1 MKHKTLKCGFSMPVL
16 GMGTWQMGGR
26 MERDS
31 RNDDAG
37 QIQALKTGLDLGFNL
52 IDTAESYADGKAEE
66 LVGEAIR
73 GYDRGKLFLTS
84 KVWKTHVA
92 YDDVLRAAENS
103 LKRLGT
109 DYLDLYLY
117 HQVNNEVPLK
127 ETMRAFD
134 RLVSEKLVRHIGV
147 SNFALERFKRAQACA
162 EHKIVVNQ
170 IHYSL
175 SVREPE
181 SELLPWLQE
190 NDVMIQA
197 WRPLRGVPDCALL
210 NELCA
215 KYGKTK
221 SQIALN
227 WLIMQ
232 KNNVTITASSSARH
246 IQDNLDAAAFEMAP
260 SDVELLTRDFP
271 EKKFIS
277 DAVPLS

>member
-210 NELCA
+210 NELCT

-232 KNNVTITASSSARH
+232 KNIVTITASSSARH

-260 SDVELLTRDFP
+260 SDVELLTRNFP

>member
-1 MKHKTLKCGFSMPVL
+1 MKNKTLKCGFSMPVL

-73 GYDRGKLFLTS
+73 GYDRGKLFLAS

-134 RLVSEKLVRHIGV
+134 RLVSEKLVRYIGV

-162 EHKIVVNQ
+162 DHKIVVNQ

-175 SVREPE
+175 SMREPE

-232 KNNVTITASSSARH
+232 KNIVTITASSSARH
-246 IQDNLDAAAFEMAP
+246 IQDNLDAAAFEMTP

>member
-232 KNNVTITASSSARH
+232 KNIVTITASSSARH
-246 IQDNLDAAAFEMAP
+246 IRDNLDAAAFEMAP

>member
-84 KVWKTHVA
+84 KVWKNHVA

-232 KNNVTITASSSARH
+232 KNIVTITASSSARH
-246 IQDNLDAAAFEMAP
+246 IQDNLDAAAFEMAL

>member
-1 MKHKTLKCGFSMPVL
+1 MPVL

-31 RNDDAG
+31 GNDDAG
-37 QIQALKTGLDLGFNL
+37 QIQALRTGLDLGFNL

-73 GYDRGKLFLTS
+73 GYERSSLFLTS

-92 YDDVLRAAENS
+92 YDDVLRAAEKS
-103 LKRLGT
+103 LERLGT

-117 HQVNNEVPLK
+117 HQVNNEVPLE

-134 RLVSEKLVRHIGV
+134 RLASEKLVRYIGV

-175 SVREPE
+175 SMREPE
-181 SELLPWLQE
+181 AELLPWLQE
-190 NDVMIQA
+190 NDVMVQA

-210 NELCA
+210 DNLCA

-232 KNNVTITASSSARH
+232 KNVVTITASNSAKH
-246 IQDNLDAAAFEMAP
+246 IQDNLDAAAFEMEP
-260 SDVELLTRDFP
+260 SDMELLTHDFP
-271 EKKFIS
+271 EKQFIS

>member
-1 MKHKTLKCGFSMPVL
+1 MKNKTLKCGFSMPVL

-73 GYDRGKLFLTS
+73 GYDRGKLFLAS

-162 EHKIVVNQ
+162 DHKIVVNQ

-175 SVREPE
+175 SMREPE

-232 KNNVTITASSSARH
+232 KNIVTITASSSARH
-246 IQDNLDAAAFEMAP
+246 IQDNLDAVAFEMAP

>member
-197 WRPLRGVPDCALL
+197 WRPLRGVSDCALL

-232 KNNVTITASSSARH
+232 KNIVTITASSSARH

>member
-1 MKHKTLKCGFSMPVL
+1 MKNKTLKCGFSMPVL

-92 YDDVLRAAENS
+92 YDDMLRAAENS

-210 NELCA
+210 NELCT

-232 KNNVTITASSSARH
+232 KNIVTITASSSARH

-260 SDVELLTRDFP
+260 SDVELLMRDFP

>member
-1 MKHKTLKCGFSMPVL
+1 MKNKTLKCGFSMPVL

-117 HQVNNEVPLK
+117 HQANNEVPLK

-232 KNNVTITASSSARH
+232 KNIVTITASSSARH

>member
-37 QIQALKTGLDLGFNL
+37 QIQALKTGLELGFNL

-210 NELCA
+210 NELCT

-232 KNNVTITASSSARH
+232 KNIVTITASSSARH

>member
-1 MKHKTLKCGFSMPVL
+1 MPVL

-117 HQVNNEVPLK
+117 HQVNNEVPRK

-232 KNNVTITASSSARH
+232 KNIVTITASSSARH

>member
-210 NELCA
+210 NELCT

-232 KNNVTITASSSARH
+232 KNIVTITASSSARH

-260 SDVELLTRDFP
+260 SDVELLMRDFP

>member
-1 MKHKTLKCGFSMPVL
+1 MKHKTLKCGFSMPIL

-66 LVGEAIR
+66 LVGEAFR

-175 SVREPE
+175 SMREPE

-232 KNNVTITASSSARH
+232 KNIVTITASSSAGH

>member
-232 KNNVTITASSSARH
+232 KNIVTITASSSARH

-260 SDVELLTRDFP
+260 SDVELLTRNFP

>member
-1 MKHKTLKCGFSMPVL
+1 MKNKTLKCGFSMPVL

-117 HQVNNEVPLK
+117 HQVHNEVPLK

-181 SELLPWLQE
+181 SELLPWHQE

-210 NELCA
+210 NELCT

-232 KNNVTITASSSARH
+232 KNIVTITASSSARH

-260 SDVELLTRDFP
+260 SDVELLMRDFP

>member
-1 MKHKTLKCGFSMPVL
+1 MKNKTLKCGFSMPVL

-73 GYDRGKLFLTS
+73 GYDRGKLFLAS

-134 RLVSEKLVRHIGV
+134 RLVSEKLVRYIGV

-162 EHKIVVNQ
+162 DHKIVVNQ

-175 SVREPE
+175 SMREPE

-232 KNNVTITASSSARH
+232 KNIVTITASSSARH

>member
-232 KNNVTITASSSARH
+232 KNIVTITASSSARH

>member
-1 MKHKTLKCGFSMPVL
+1 MKNKTLKCGFSMPIL

-103 LKRLGT
+103 LKGVGT

-175 SVREPE
+175 SMREPE

-232 KNNVTITASSSARH
+232 KNIVTITASSSARH

>member
-210 NELCA
+210 NELCT

-232 KNNVTITASSSARH
+232 KNIVTITASSSARH

>member
-1 MKHKTLKCGFSMPVL
+1 MKNKTLKCGFSMPVL

-181 SELLPWLQE
+181 SELLHWLQE

-232 KNNVTITASSSARH
+232 KNIVTITASSSARH

>member
-1 MKHKTLKCGFSMPVL
+1 MKNKTLKCGFSMPVL

-73 GYDRGKLFLTS
+73 GYDRGKLFLIS

-232 KNNVTITASSSARH
+232 KNIVTITASSSARH

>member
-1 MKHKTLKCGFSMPVL
+1 MKNKTLKCGFSMPIL

-175 SVREPE
+175 SMREPE

-232 KNNVTITASSSARH
+232 KNIVTITASSSARH

-271 EKKFIS
+271 ENKFIS

>member
-1 MKHKTLKCGFSMPVL
+1 MKNKTLKCGFSMPVL

-134 RLVSEKLVRHIGV
+134 RLVLEKLVRHIGV

-210 NELCA
+210 NELCT

-232 KNNVTITASSSARH
+232 KNIVTITASSSARH

-260 SDVELLTRDFP
+260 SDVELLMRDFP

>member
-1 MKHKTLKCGFSMPVL
+1 MKNKTLKCGFSMPVL

-232 KNNVTITASSSARH
+232 KNIVTITASSSARH
-246 IQDNLDAAAFEMAP
+246 IQDNLDAAAFEMAL

>member
-232 KNNVTITASSSARH
+232 KNSVTITASSSARH
-246 IQDNLDAAAFEMAP
+246 SQDNLDAAAFEMAP
-260 SDVELLTRDFP
+260 SDVELLMRDFP

>member
-1 MKHKTLKCGFSMPVL
+1 MKNKTLKCGFSMPVL

-117 HQVNNEVPLK
+117 HQVNNDVPLK

-232 KNNVTITASSSARH
+232 KNIVTITASSSARH

-271 EKKFIS
+271 EKKFSS

>member
-1 MKHKTLKCGFSMPVL
+1 MKDKTLKCGFSMPVL

-31 RNDDAG
+31 GNDDAG
-37 QIQALKTGLDLGFNL
+37 QIQALRTGLDLGFNL

-73 GYDRGKLFLTS
+73 GYERSSLFLTS

-92 YDDVLRAAENS
+92 YDDVLRAAEKS
-103 LKRLGT
+103 LERLGT

-117 HQVNNEVPLK
+117 HQVNNEVPLE

-134 RLVSEKLVRHIGV
+134 RLVSEKLVRYIGV

-175 SVREPE
+175 SMREPE
-181 SELLPWLQE
+181 AELLPWLQE
-190 NDVMIQA
+190 NDVMVQA

-210 NELCA
+210 DNLCA

-232 KNNVTITASSSARH
+232 KNVVTITASNSAKH
-246 IQDNLDAAAFEMAP
+246 IQDNLDAAAFEMEP
-260 SDVELLTRDFP
+260 SDMELLTHDFP
-271 EKKFIS
+271 EKQFIS

>member
-1 MKHKTLKCGFSMPVL
+1 MKNKTLKCGFSMPVL

-73 GYDRGKLFLTS
+73 GYDRGKLFLAS

-162 EHKIVVNQ
+162 DHKIVVNQ

-181 SELLPWLQE
+181 NELLPWLQE

-232 KNNVTITASSSARH
+232 KNIVTITASSSARH

>member
-73 GYDRGKLFLTS
+73 GYDRGKLFLAS

-210 NELCA
+210 NELCT

-232 KNNVTITASSSARH
+232 KNIVTITASSSARH

-260 SDVELLTRDFP
+260 SDVELLMRDFP

>member
-227 WLIMQ
+227 LLIMQ
-232 KNNVTITASSSARH
+232 KNIVTITASSSARH

>member
-232 KNNVTITASSSARH
+232 KNIVTITASSSARH
-246 IQDNLDAAAFEMAP
+246 IQDNLDAAAFEMAL

>member
-147 SNFALERFKRAQACA
+147 SNFALERFKCAQACA

-232 KNNVTITASSSARH
+232 KNIVTITASSSARH

>member
-1 MKHKTLKCGFSMPVL
+1 MKNKTLKCGFSMPVL

-103 LKRLGT
+103 LKRLDT

-117 HQVNNEVPLK
+117 HQVNNVVPLK

-232 KNNVTITASSSARH
+232 KNIVTITASSSARH

>member
-232 KNNVTITASSSARH
+232 KNIVTITASSSARH

-260 SDVELLTRDFP
+260 SDVEILTRDFP

>member
-232 KNNVTITASSSARH
+232 KNIVTITASSSARH
-246 IQDNLDAAAFEMAP
+246 IQDNLDAAAFEMVP

>member
-37 QIQALKTGLDLGFNL
+37 QIQALKTDLDLGFNL

-232 KNNVTITASSSARH
+232 KNIVTITASSSARH

>member
-1 MKHKTLKCGFSMPVL
+1 MKNKTLKCGFSIPVL

-73 GYDRGKLFLTS
+73 GYDRGKLFLAS

-210 NELCA
+210 NELCT

-232 KNNVTITASSSARH
+232 KNIVTITASSSARH

>member
-1 MKHKTLKCGFSMPVL
+1 MKNKTLKCGFSMPVL

-232 KNNVTITASSSARH
+232 KNIVTITASSSARH

-260 SDVELLTRDFP
+260 SDVEILTRDFP